1 MQENIL
7 ASNTW
12 TSNDR
17 KVMVIDELNF
27 KTSDKHILTSH
38 KMKAKCLFPLK
49 FFVKLFDSL
58 NINYYNSV
66 EFDLTR

>member
-1 MQENIL
+1 MVYITFCFHTLSPYKVKANIL

-27 KTSDKHILTSH
+27 KISDKHILTSH
-38 KMKAKCLFPLK
+38 KMKSKCLF
-49 FFVKLFDSL
+49 
-58 NINYYNSV
+58 SV
-66 EFDLTR
+66 HA